1 MKVRTRSRLILAG
14 MTLVFLISLS
24 FISQFVIIDSF
35 NKIEKQEM
43 TANVQRAVANINNQE
58 AGVAASCK
66 DWAGRDETYAF
77 LKDQNLSGKS
87 VAFNQPVL
95 LNTLDIDYLLIYDT
109 SGNLVFS
116 ESALADDGSQIPVP
130 SQLDAIVKS
139 SIIPTGVPL
148 GISGRR
154 GMSIVDNDPAILAGY
169 SIRGSNQSG
178 SPRGTL
184 VMVRT
189 LTDQR
194 INNLESVLEL
204 PDVSFHT
211 VAGGE
216 SYGTLTDDDVQ
227 KMKKG
232 QILSQPVNSSFID
245 GAAIITGIENK
256 PTFILLDVKT
266 LRPMYQQVLTSV
278 WIVAGAIILLSA
290 FFIIAVQLLL
300 QRFVLGPLSAVDG
313 DIKEIAASGD
323 LSRRM
328 PEKGDD
334 EIRSLSGS
342 LNNMLAELQEKRD
355 ELAAARQELAVRNKD
370 LEELNRK
377 ANLYL
382 DIYLDVLTYEILNAI
397 MGLRGYAEYLEETA
411 SPEEKKFLQKIIDLA
426 QKSNNV
432 IRNIQ
437 TISRIY
443 KTSPEVTEVELQE
456 ILCRETAIR
465 RNAHITLKN
474 CDWRVL
480 ANDMLGVIFDNLFS
494 NCLKFGG
501 PDTKIEVTASK
512 ISNGMLE
519 ISVEDNGPGI
529 SNELKPH
536 IFDRFAEDSKKR
548 YSYGLGLHIV
558 KMLVESYGGKVWAD
572 DRIPG
577 EVSSGTIIRFTV
589 YLAGMNDRDPKT
601 GDSNGGGV
609 CQTHLN
615 HVSRGYQ

>member
-66 DWAGRDETYAF
+66 DWADRDETYAF
-77 LKDQNLSGKS
+77 LNDRNLSGKTIT
-87 VAFNQPVL
+87 FNQPVL
-95 LNTLDIDYLLIYDT
+95 LNTLDIDYLFIYDT

-116 ESALADDGSQIPVP
+116 ESAPTADGTPIPIPV
-130 SQLDAIVKS
+130 QLDMVIKN
-139 SIIPTGVPL
+139 SIIPNGMPM

-154 GMSIVDNDPAILAGY
+154 GMSLVDNEPVILAGY
-169 SIRGSNQSG
+169 SIRGSNTSDT
-178 SPRGTL
+178 PRGTL

-194 INNLESVLEL
+194 INNLESVLQL
-204 PDVSFHT
+204 PEVSFHSA
-211 VAGGE
+211 AGGE
-216 SYGTLTDDDVQ
+216 IPGMLTDDDIQ

-232 QILSQPVNSSFID
+232 QILSQPVNSSMIQ
-245 GAAIITGIENK
+245 GRAIITGIENK
-256 PTFILLDVKT
+256 PTFILLDVQT

-278 WIVAGAIILLSA
+278 WIVAAAIILLSA
-290 FFIIAVQLLL
+290 FFIITVQLLL
-300 QRFVLGPLSAVDG
+300 QRFVLGPLSTVDG
-313 DIKEIAASGD
+313 DIKEIATSGD
-323 LSRRM
+323 VSRRM

-382 DIYLDVLTYEILNAI
+382 DIYLDVLTYEIVNAL

-411 SPEEKKFLQKIIDLA
+411 SPKEKKFLQKIIDLA

-432 IRNIQ
+432 IRNIE

-443 KTSPEVTEVELQE
+443 KTPPEVTGVELQE

-465 RNAHITLKN
+465 GNAHITFKN
-474 CDWRVL
+474 CDWGVL

-501 PDTKIEVTASK
+501 PDTKIDVTAREMG
-512 ISNGMLE
+512 NGMLE

-529 SNELKPH
+529 SDKLKPH
-536 IFDRFAEDSKKR
+536 VFDRFAEDSKKR
-548 YSYGLGLHIV
+548 SSYGLGLHIV
-558 KMLVESYGGKVWAD
+558 KMLVESYGGKVWAE

-577 EVSSGTIIRFTV
+577 EASSGTIIRFTV
-589 YLAGMNDRDPKT
+589 YLAGKDAGVPNT
-601 GDSNGGGV
+601 GS
-609 CQTHLN
+609 
-615 HVSRGYQ
+615 